1 MNIVRLVGSALIA
14 FVALIVLLSGKPSMN
29 GDRISA
35 DTISAAM
42 SDDYTNQLMTESAP
56 QQAAANGWVARDLL
70 EINAYQQLDMRLEI
84 LGFLGVLELC
94 LIGATSRTAPIGR
107 RREQGPEQARPWGV
121 PPQKPMAAGSFGPQY
136 VPRPFGQGMDA
147 RPTSY
152 TPEKTEVEGTPKEMQ

>member
-29 GDRISA
+29 GERISA

-94 LIGATSRTAPIGR
+94 LIGATSRTAAIGR
-107 RREQGPEQARPWGV
+107 RREQGPEQIRRWGV
-121 PPQKPMAAGSFGPQY
+121 PPQMPMAAGSFGPLY
-136 VPRPFGQGMDA
+136 VPQSFGQGMDA

-152 TPEKTEVEGTPKEMQ
+152 TREKGEVEGMPKEMQ